1 MNLNKL
7 IVSCGVIS
15 ALTFGVL
22 GNNAYA
28 EEVQKSNDAI
38 NVIEQVPTDLLLTQT
53 LDYTGEAVTSFV
65 YKGSTDLSFFIKNNG
80 HNKMGYSVKGPNKEP
95 IAGGYVKPGEQK
107 INVTDVRNA
116 LSPLP
121 IGTYK
126 INVSNDDGSKGNFQ
140 VAVKSLN

>member
-38 NVIEQVPTDLLLTQT
+38 NVIEHVPTDLLLTQT

-80 HNKMGYSVKGPNKEP
+80 QNKMGYSVKGPNKEP
-95 IAGGYVKPGEQK
+95 IVGGYIKPGEQK
-107 INVTDVRNA
+107 LMLQMCGMLYLHYRWEHIKFTFQMMMDLQDN
-116 LSPLP
+116 
-121 IGTYK
+121 
-126 INVSNDDGSKGNFQ
+126 SK
-140 VAVKSLN
+140 LR